1 MSAATRAEA
10 SGPSIAVRWTR
21 YLSRIALRW
30 VVLVALIGSWQLAT
44 VNLSS
49 PYWVPPFTILER
61 VAQLWLPGGE
71 GILSTSM
78 AQDVLPSL
86 ARMLVGFLLAMVLA
100 IAVGVA
106 IGLSDAFGDYVNP
119 ILQFLRAAPPPALIP
134 VFLVLFGTGDQM
146 RIFLIAF
153 GAAWPILLNTIEGV
167 RSIEPIKYET
177 SEIFRIP
184 LRLRLTHIVLPGAA
198 SKILAGIRT
207 SLSIGLILMVI
218 SEMVASSSG
227 IGFRIVQA
235 QRSFALVD
243 MWAGI
248 LLLAILGYL
257 LNQVLT
263 VVERRI
269 LRWHRLA
276 GHETS

>member
-1 MSAATRAEA
+1 MSIATRALGTSA
-10 SGPSIAVRWTR
+10 GARSTR
-21 YLSRIALRW
+21 SLSHIALRW
-30 VVLVALIGSWQLAT
+30 VVLVALVGGWQLAT
-44 VNLSS
+44 VNLGS
-49 PYWVPPFTILER
+49 PYWVPPFTILRR
-61 VAQLWLPGGE
+61 VAELWLPGAD
-71 GILSTSM
+71 GILSASM
-78 AQDVLPSL
+78 VADVLPSL
-86 ARMLVGFLLAMVLA
+86 ARMLVGFLLAAILA
-100 IAVGVA
+100 IALGVA
-106 IGLSDAFGDYVNP
+106 IGLSNTFGDYVNP

-134 VFLVLFGTGDQM
+134 VFLVVFGTGDQM
-146 RIFLIAF
+146 RISLIAF
-153 GAAWPILLNTIEGV
+153 GTAWPILLNTIDGV

-177 SEIFRIP
+177 SAIFRIP

>member
-1 MSAATRAEA
+1 MSAATQAEA
-10 SGPSIAVRWTR
+10 AGPSIAVRWTR

-61 VAQLWLPGGE
+61 VAQLWLPSGE

-134 VFLVLFGTGDQM
+134 VFLVVFGTGDQM

-177 SEIFRIP
+177 SEVFRIP

-198 SKILAGIRT
+198 AKILAGVRT